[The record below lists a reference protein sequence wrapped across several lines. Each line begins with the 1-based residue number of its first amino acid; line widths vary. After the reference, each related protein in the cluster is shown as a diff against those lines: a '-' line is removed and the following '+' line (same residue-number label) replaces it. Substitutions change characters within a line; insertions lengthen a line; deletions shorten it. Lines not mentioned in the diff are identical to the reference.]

1 MITQEQLGA
10 KIKQIRKSKK
20 ITQEKLAE
28 IIDVDF
34 GYISKLEVGQNFPS
48 IQTLNKIA
56 DTLGVDIS
64 EFFTYKDI
72 NKLDLKAETTKL
84 LDNFNQDELKIIYKV
99 AKSIRLNS

>member
-28 IIDVDF
+28 TINVDF

-56 DTLGVDIS
+56 DTLNVDIS

-72 NKLDLKAETTKL
+72 NEIDLKSETTKL
-84 LDNFNQDELKIIYKV
+84 INNFNYDELKIIY
-99 AKSIRLNS
+99 

>member
-10 KIKQIRKSKK
+10 KIKHIRKAKK

-72 NKLDLKAETTKL
+72 SELDLKAETTKL

-99 AKSIRLNS
+99 AKSIKAV

>member
-99 AKSIRLNS
+99 AKSIKAV

>member
-28 IIDVDF
+28 TINVDF

-56 DTLGVDIS
+56 DTLNVDIS

-72 NKLDLKAETTKL
+72 NEIDLKSETTKL
-84 LDNFNQDELKIIYKV
+84 INNFNYDELKIIYKV
-99 AKSIRLNS
+99 AKSIRAV

>member
-10 KIKQIRKSKK
+10 KIKKIRKSKK

-34 GYISKLEVGQNFPS
+34 GYISKLEVGQNYPS

-56 DTLGVDIS
+56 DALNIDIS
-64 EFFTYKDI
+64 EFFIYKDI
-72 NKLDLKAETTKL
+72 NEINLKEETIKLIN
-84 LDNFNQDELKIIYKV
+84 NFNHEELKIIYKL
-99 AKSIRLNS
+99 AKSIR

>member
-28 IIDVDF
+28 NIDVDF

-56 DTLGVDIS
+56 DTLNVDIS

-72 NKLDLKAETTKL
+72 NELDLKAETTKL

>member
-10 KIKQIRKSKK
+10 KIKLIRKSKK

-56 DTLGVDIS
+56 NTLDVDIS

-72 NKLDLKAETTKL
+72 NELDLKAETKKL

-99 AKSIRLNS
+99 AKSIKAV